1 MTVLTE
7 IAKENY
13 LYYAPLLPPFVMEEV
28 QSGEN
33 VLIFG
38 FENDE
43 EAAGAAAVRFSGSL
57 AEILW
62 FYLDDGFRGMGIG
75 TESFFLMLQH
85 LRYEYDIVEI
95 FMELQADADP
105 GLFRLFE
112 GLDVRYRDLSE
123 CRFETSVGWM
133 RSSEKLK
140 PVSKDCIALSELSD
154 KELRN
159 FCDTLIKNRMA
170 LVPMPIVKEH
180 YLPDVSAVYMKD
192 GVPSGILLLKKNGED
207 MEIPY
212 MAALNKDPLAM
223 IEMMRFVREKTARF
237 QDAARLSMN
246 LVDGRLKDLV
256 KTLLDMDEDDEDGF
270 VHNRM
275 AYLSLDF
282 LEETVQKTELTLT
295 LWEELNRELAYGL

>member
-275 AYLSLDF
+275 AYLSLGF
-282 LEETVQKTELTLT
+282 LDETVQKAELTLT
-295 LWEELNRELAYGL
+295 LWDELNRELAYGL